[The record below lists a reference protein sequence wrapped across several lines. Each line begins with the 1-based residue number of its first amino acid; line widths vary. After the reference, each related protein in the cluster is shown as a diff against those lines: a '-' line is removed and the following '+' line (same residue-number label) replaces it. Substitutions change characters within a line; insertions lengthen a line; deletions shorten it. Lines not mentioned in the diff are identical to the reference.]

1 MKVRILGLCEIVSPQ
16 SCLLQ
21 LGRGAVKTDGQLLP
35 RFYKKTVATKLWGRV
50 MPKPFFPIY
59 LMIVMAVAHL
69 LNEGFVKNKA

>member
-1 MKVRILGLCEIVSPQ
+1 MYPLR
-16 SCLLQ
+16 
-21 LGRGAVKTDGQLLP
+21 AVKTGVQLP

-59 LMIVMAVAHL
+59 LMIVMVVAHL